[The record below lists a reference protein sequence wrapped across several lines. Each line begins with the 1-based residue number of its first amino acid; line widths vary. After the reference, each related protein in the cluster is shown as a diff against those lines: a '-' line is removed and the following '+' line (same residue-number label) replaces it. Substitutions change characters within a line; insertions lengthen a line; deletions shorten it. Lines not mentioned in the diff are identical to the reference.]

1 MDLSRRT
8 RWFGAHGMATPL
20 QQNPYRC
27 DQCGT
32 GEIVAVPLLYQ
43 QGTRSYSGTF
53 SRGTSQSY
61 SAQVAAPPRPR
72 SYLRSFLPWGFAIFF
87 CVFWGGAGFS
97 KIAEQPARHT
107 SLGPAVGFLLFVGLG
122 CLAGLALSLRRI
134 SRYNKEIYLR
144 LHWDWTH
151 TYMCRRCGKSRLIP
165 SQDF

>member
-1 MDLSRRT
+1 MDLSRQT
-8 RWFGAHGMATPL
+8 RGFEAQGMATPL

-43 QGTRSYSGTF
+43 QGTRTYSGTF
-53 SRGTSQSY
+53 SSGTSQSY

-72 SYLRSFLPWGFAIFF
+72 GYVWTIVLWGFAI
-87 CVFWGGAGFS
+87 
-97 KIAEQPARHT
+97 
-107 SLGPAVGFLLFVGLG
+107 LLFFFWSYAGLGAILVHPETTAMKGHAVVVFMLLCVACVVGL
-122 CLAGLALSLRRI
+122 LASLRRI
-134 SRYNKEIYLR
+134 VRYNREIYPR

-165 SQDF
+165 S